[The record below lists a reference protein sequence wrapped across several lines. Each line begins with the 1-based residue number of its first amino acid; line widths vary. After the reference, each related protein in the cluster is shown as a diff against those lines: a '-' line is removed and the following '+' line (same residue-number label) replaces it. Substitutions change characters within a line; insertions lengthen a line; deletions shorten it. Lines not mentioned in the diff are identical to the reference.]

1 MERYI
6 NVNDITLKGVAV
18 FDENLDLL
26 IPLSDV
32 RKALQLA
39 PTADVVPRGEVDK
52 WYHEY
57 HAIKDELKQEKM
69 YHRETE
75 KLADKYFNELQTAK
89 SEVAREIFE
98 ELDQYIEQN
107 GFGKFYKEYINDI
120 VSELKKKYTEE

>member
-39 PTADVVPRGEVDK
+39 PTADVVP
-52 WYHEY
+52 
-57 HAIKDELKQEKM
+57 
-69 YHRETE
+69 
-75 KLADKYFNELQTAK
+75 K

-98 ELDQYIEQN
+98 EIENALAQM
-107 GFGKFYKEYINDI
+107 GI
-120 VSELKKKYTEE
+120 VFNCQPILYELKNKYTEDQT